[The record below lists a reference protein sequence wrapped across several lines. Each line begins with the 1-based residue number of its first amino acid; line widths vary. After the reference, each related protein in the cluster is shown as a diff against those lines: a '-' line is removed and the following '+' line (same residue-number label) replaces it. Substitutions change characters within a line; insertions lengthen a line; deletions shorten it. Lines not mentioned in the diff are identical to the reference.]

1 MINWLICQRNDNKQ
15 FVTIRTKKGY
25 QDQLFAAQY
34 WHRCLWSSTF
44 PYNHGLQKEEE
55 KAICWRK
62 IQFLSDLSNT
72 YFHISELIWFASHYK
87 LQNSV
92 SDIYFIHQSK
102 HGFLFCHFFWNFMKI
117 YLQQE
122 HLATNLNFPLIKLE
136 KFVHS
141 HLNLFICLSL
151 HFFPNQTF
159 LL

>member
-1 MINWLICQRNDNKQ
+1 MTTNNLSQSEPKKVTTFCRTILTRGTDASDHQHFHIIMVYRKKKKNQ
-15 FVTIRTKKGY
+15 FV
-25 QDQLFAAQY
+25 
-34 WHRCLWSSTF
+34 
-44 PYNHGLQKEEE
+44 EE
-55 KAICWRK
+55 KYSFCPIY
-62 IQFLSDLSNT
+62 QNT
-72 YFHISELIWFASHYK
+72 YFHISESIWFASHYK

-151 HFFPNQTF
+151 LFFPNQTF

>member
-1 MINWLICQRNDNKQ
+1 MTTNNLSQSEPKKVTKTNFLPHNIDTDASDHQHFHIIMLYRKKKKKQ
-15 FVTIRTKKGY
+15 LV
-25 QDQLFAAQY
+25 
-34 WHRCLWSSTF
+34 
-44 PYNHGLQKEEE
+44 EE
-55 KAICWRK
+55 KYSFCPIYQK
-62 IQFLSDLSNT
+62 P
-72 YFHISELIWFASHYK
+72 YFHISESIWFASHYK

-92 SDIYFIHQSK
+92 SDINQNMVFYFVI
-102 HGFLFCHFFWNFMKI
+102 FFNFMKI

-151 HFFPNQTF
+151 LFFPNQTF